1 VKSKLWLTGALLLAL
16 LNTWLFVPA
25 GEDLHDPAVVIGTL
39 VAGIG
44 TQAVVAGI
52 VYGLYRLVRRT
63 DPALTFPMVAFRTL
77 LTLTLLKFFTIL
89 NPGRTGRS

>member
-1 VKSKLWLTGALLLAL
+1 VRSRLWLSGALLLAL
-16 LNTWLFVPA
+16 LNTWLFIPA
-25 GEDLHDPAVVIGTL
+25 GEDLHDPAVLAGNL

-77 LTLTLLKFFTIL
+77 LTLTLIKFFTIL
-89 NPGRTGRS
+89 SPGRTGRS